1 MSPGDLLIED
11 MAPAETKIGEATVRS
26 FSIEERL
33 ADATRQNSGL
43 KAFLSNI
50 KDFLFE
56 HPVRVGST
64 AAEPMFPEAEFPSA
78 IRENFS
84 EWLKPLPP
92 EARHAPA
99 DGKFLVAW
107 QSPGGRFWQNLRD
120 TIAPPKLPPLNVTS
134 KPVPVRDIWSRNV
147 QYKRVRL
154 AVVGLHL
161 LIAAI
166 IIVPTLRHLVAPPSI
181 QAKNVQLDI
190 TPLDI
195 SPYLAKLPA
204 GAKKAG
210 GGGGGGE
217 HNPIPA
223 SKGRLPKFSWTQF
236 TPPAV
241 KPPENPRLAMTP
253 TVLGPPDLKLP
264 SPNLPNWGDPLAK
277 SITDSSG
284 PGSGGGIGSGSGGGV
299 GSGNGGGVGP
309 GEGWGTGGGAPS
321 AGTNG
326 YGVPTC
332 VYCPVP
338 TFSDEAV
345 KTKYQGTVVLQVV
358 ITPAGTAANI
368 RVVKGLGVGL
378 DERAVEAVRT
388 WRFKPAIGPNGHP
401 AAVTTIV
408 EVTFR
413 LL

>member
-1 MSPGDLLIED
+1 
-11 MAPAETKIGEATVRS
+11 MAPAETKIGEVKVPAFRL
-26 FSIEERL
+26 EERL
-33 ADATRQNSGL
+33 AEATQWDSRLHG
-43 KAFLSNI
+43 FISNI
-50 KDFLFE
+50 RDFLFE
-56 HPVRVGST
+56 HPVRVRGT

-107 QSPGGRFWQNLRD
+107 QDAGGRFWQNLRD
-120 TIAPPKLPPLNVTS
+120 TIAPRKLPPLNVTS
-134 KPVPVRDIWSRNV
+134 KPVPVRDIWSRNL

-154 AVVGLHL
+154 VVLAFDV

-166 IIVPTLRHLVAPPSI
+166 IIVPTFRHFATPPPT
-181 QAKNVQLDI
+181 QAKNIQLDI

-195 SPYLAKLPA
+195 SPYAPKLPP
-204 GAKKAG
+204 GPKKAG

-241 KPPENPRLAMTP
+241 KPPENPKLAMMP

-326 YGVPTC
+326 YGVPAC

-358 ITPAGTAANI
+358 ITAAGTATNI
-368 RVVKGLGVGL
+368 HVVKGLGVGL
-378 DERAVEAVRT
+378 DEKAVEAVRT
-388 WRFKPAIGPNGHP
+388 WRFKPALGPGGHP
-401 AAVTTIV
+401 AAVTTLV